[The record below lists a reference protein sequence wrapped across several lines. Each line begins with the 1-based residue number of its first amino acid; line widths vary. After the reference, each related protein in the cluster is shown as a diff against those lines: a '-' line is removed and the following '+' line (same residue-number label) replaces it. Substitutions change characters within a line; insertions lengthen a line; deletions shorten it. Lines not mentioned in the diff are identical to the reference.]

1 MKLLCTAWVLVMAPD
16 IACDASAWLA
26 SRCCCSLSE
35 PHVAVHPQA
44 HGFFRAFKAVPASR
58 PLARRASMA
67 SVPWSSA
74 IRESRHAC
82 TKGGSHCD
90 TLRNFRLSVICR
102 FTARLSVR
110 LAHGP
115 RPRSPS
121 LNSSTSSISPSGS
134 SLISSPSVRFPCL
147 RGHSTSRRE
156 QIGDRYMCTCQTRS
170 NRVILFPDGHVA
182 DRLHVAQLY
191 DSLGDEPE
199 RLPVVPLRRFA
210 GGDGDDPGSG
220 VCVPVSVISWCGALI
235 GPLRAVCGLA

>member
-1 MKLLCTAWVLVMAPD
+1 MATWTIGAKQARDSWSVMKLLCTAWVLVMAPD

-44 HGFFRAFKAVPASR
+44 HGFFRAFKAVPASC

-170 NRVILFPDGHVA
+170 NRVKVFELAGQRKDIKLVSSSAITDI
-182 DRLHVAQLY
+182 RLKEGAQCLWVHHQVWWR
-191 DSLGDEPE
+191 EARE
-199 RLPVVPLRRFA
+199 RGETRV
-210 GGDGDDPGSG
+210 
-220 VCVPVSVISWCGALI
+220 
-235 GPLRAVCGLA
+235 